1 MRAAAVALAGLVA
14 HAGAGAATVAEGAP
28 QPSTHVWSFEVRLDD
43 KPIGHHRFEVVD
55 DGDVR
60 RVTSAADLAVKVL
73 GLRVYA
79 YRHRAEERWSGGCL
93 VALTASTDD
102 DGDAS
107 EVRMARRGDA
117 DDIAVDGR
125 HASAEGCLASYAY
138 WDPALLA
145 RQARLLDPQTG
156 RVEPVTV
163 RRAGTG
169 TIAVGGSPVE
179 ATRWR
184 IAGPAAPIDV
194 WVSAAGEWIGL
205 DSTVRHG
212 AHRLSYRLP

>member
-14 HAGAGAATVAEGAP
+14 HAAAAVAADGAP
-28 QPSTHVWSFEVRLDD
+28 PPATHSWSFEVRLDD

-55 DGDVR
+55 DGDAR
-60 RVTSAADLAVKVL
+60 RVTSVADFAVKVL

-93 VALTASTDD
+93 VALSAATDD
-102 DGDAS
+102 DGEAS
-107 EVRMARRGDA
+107 EVRMSRRGDA
-117 DDIAVDGR
+117 DDIVVDGR
-125 HASAEGCLASYAY
+125 HARAEGCLASYAY

-156 RVEPVTV
+156 RIDAVTV
-163 RRAGTG
+163 ERAGTG
-169 TIAVGGSPVE
+169 TIAVGGKPVE